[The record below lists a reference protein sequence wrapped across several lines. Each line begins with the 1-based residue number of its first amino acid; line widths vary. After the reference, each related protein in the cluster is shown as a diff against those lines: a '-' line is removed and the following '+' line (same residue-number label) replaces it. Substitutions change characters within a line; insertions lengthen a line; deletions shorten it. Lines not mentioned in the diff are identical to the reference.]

1 MTEIGRKNVIQ
12 DEFMMENPSSS
23 NIHCPINMKV
33 IKYSNVLDV
42 NVCIWLNIGKQIN
55 FNYDLG
61 MVFKN
66 SSFVFNKMRCFLD
79 FCKKKKFEAYIDLLQ
94 IYVPKFSYRM
104 FQILIKLV

>member
-1 MTEIGRKNVIQ
+1 MIEIGRKNVIQ

-23 NIHCPINMKV
+23 NIPCPIIVKV

-61 MVFKN
+61 MDFKN
-66 SSFVFNKMRCFLD
+66 SSFVFYKMRCFFIFARRKNL
-79 FCKKKKFEAYIDLLQ
+79 KPTL
-94 IYVPKFSYRM
+94 IYSKYMCQSFRIEC
-104 FQILIKLV
+104 FRF